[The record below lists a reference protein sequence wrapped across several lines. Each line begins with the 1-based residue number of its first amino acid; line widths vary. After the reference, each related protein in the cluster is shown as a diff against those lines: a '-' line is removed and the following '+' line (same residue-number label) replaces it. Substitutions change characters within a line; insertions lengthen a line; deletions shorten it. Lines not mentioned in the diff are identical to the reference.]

1 MQATIRCPVL
11 LADAVERI
19 ERHGGLLGS
28 PLFLLRNGTRVAAI
42 LRMTLCDGLRV
53 LSWMSERSIREYSIT
68 QSVPTL
74 FVLLLNHRRICLSVS
89 PNPCHPNTISCEIE
103 RLYLRLR
110 ESECLGPAYR
120 EFKREGDLLEAL
132 INSLEQIYRHLLT

>member
-53 LSWMSERSIREYSIT
+53 LSWMSERSIGEYSIT

-74 FVLLLNHRRICLSVS
+74 FVLLLKPPTDLPFHLV
-89 PNPCHPNTISCEIE
+89 
-103 RLYLRLR
+103 
-110 ESECLGPAYR
+110 ESLP
-120 EFKREGDLLEAL
+120 
-132 INSLEQIYRHLLT
+132 S